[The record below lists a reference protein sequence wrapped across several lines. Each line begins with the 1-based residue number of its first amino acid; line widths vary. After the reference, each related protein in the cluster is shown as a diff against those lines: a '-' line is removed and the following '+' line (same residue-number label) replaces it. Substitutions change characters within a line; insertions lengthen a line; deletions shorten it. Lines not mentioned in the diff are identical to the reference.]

1 MIQPL
6 SATIVIPLPYVYWLL
21 QLILPWVADTGGWS
35 GSDEIR
41 TDPDFHPRPE
51 MHYYPWLKYF
61 WCFFFS
67 CISTFLSGP
76 EIKAANTENLGGR
89 GRRGKEDKQKM
100 PDLPDFTDFIWT
112 DIHKSMQ
119 SKVHPPL
126 FGGIKLFWNEWI
138 CKFYLQTFKNLPVM
152 LLVADEFWVRCF
164 WKSRLTLQAKKWASS
179 CSNLTSESNT
189 LQKCLLSAVM
199 HLFLETNIATKG
211 CSHSQHSPAWGYAR
225 STFPR
230 YVCSSCSYICFRSNL
245 ASAGSNKNERTTQ
258 SLKVSMGILGTFLAC
273 YHRTACAVVF

>member
-1 MIQPL
+1 MCTGYCSL
-6 SATIVIPLPYVYWLL
+6 SCPGWLIRVDEVVQMKL
-21 QLILPWVADTGGWS
+21 ELTQIFTPGLKCIIIHGWNT
-35 GSDEIR
+35 SDV
-41 TDPDFHPRPE
+41 
-51 MHYYPWLKYF
+51 
-61 WCFFFS
+61 FFFLYLY
-67 CISTFLSGP
+67 ISKWSRNKSSKHWKP
-76 EIKAANTENLGGR
+76 GGE

-273 YHRTACAVVF
+273 YHRTACAVVLS